1 MDQETE
7 LPIRHTGNS
16 WSTNQDTPPTHS
28 EHIQSASQRSTLFPS
43 TKLESTIRIKFVAEM
58 LQGVG
63 LQARRC
69 VLVPNGSW
77 DKDHKMSIVQIRT
90 KQQL

>member
-16 WSTNQDTPPTHS
+16 CSTNQDTPPTHS
-28 EHIQSASQRSTLFPS
+28 EHIQSASQRSTLFLNCTS

-63 LQARRC
+63 LHK
-69 VLVPNGSW
+69 
-77 DKDHKMSIVQIRT
+77 DKATTLNIST
-90 KQQL
+90 K